1 MIVPRIGKIIT
12 SNISVLDHAATS
24 ICAVTIIFVD
34 VVVIMFG
41 ISQYSPEYWILL
53 DIKGQTHFGMLL
65 IVRQKPEFRQSF
77 L

>member
-24 ICAVTIIFVD
+24 ICVVSIIFVD

-41 ISQYSPEYWILL
+41 ISQYSPEY
-53 DIKGQTHFGMLL
+53 
-65 IVRQKPEFRQSF
+65 
-77 L
+77 